1 MGQSG
6 WWRKPN
12 RANDRRCAWIGLNSM
27 RESGDPVPTPGRT
40 RLGVLISFIR
50 SFMAA
55 DTPALSHAES
65 VRSVL
70 ALALFIA
77 LVGSTELANAAA
89 RPCW

>member
-1 MGQSG
+1 
-6 WWRKPN
+6 
-12 RANDRRCAWIGLNSM
+12 M
-27 RESGDPVPTPGRT
+27 RESGDPVSTPGRI

-50 SFMAA
+50 SFLVA
-55 DTPALSHAES
+55 DMPALSHAEN

-70 ALALFIA
+70 GALALFIA